1 MKTNYSVKNKIH
13 NNARVHEKS
22 TPLADYVFHD
32 DFANGLE
39 NWSIASGDPVIVEST
54 GEYFVE
60 IKQGDV
66 LRSKKLDNLFKN
78 TGFFRFSFKMKK
90 AEQSNK
96 GNFSIYL
103 PGFELEIILDKKT
116 TDTISYERIIC
127 IPEITADTH
136 FIAIELSSSD
146 GTVYFGD
153 VSIEEVEATRIE
165 LFDGDLINEDWVA
178 NPNFT
183 YKIGN
188 DTTGR
193 FLEITSDYE
202 VKPYVPNGLSNL
214 LTLKEL
220 FGSYDPTVGAYGVS
234 LYAEVSLESSDIE
247 ISAFGRKDEA
257 SYYFSPFAS
266 WVSSKGLQH
275 NLHIDSGMTLIEN
288 TQDNNDLIEYGIGVC
303 TDDDITS
310 PLKTIYI
317 RNIYIYKGIVEKEVT
332 LSSQ

>member
-1 MKTNYSVKNKIH
+1 MKKNYSVKNKIY
-13 NNARVHEKS
+13 NNARLHEKN

-39 NWSIASGDPVIVEST
+39 NWSISSGVPVIVELN

-60 IKQGDV
+60 IKPGDV
-66 LRSKKLDNLFKN
+66 IRSKKLDNLFKS

-103 PGFELEIILDKKT
+103 PGFELEIELDKET
-116 TDTISYERIIC
+116 TDIISYERIIC
-127 IPEITADTH
+127 IPEIAADKH

-146 GTVYFGD
+146 GAVYFGD
-153 VSIEEVEATRIE
+153 ISIEEVEATRVE
-165 LFDGDLINEDWVA
+165 LFDGDIINEDWVA

-193 FLEITSDYE
+193 FLEISSDYK
-202 VKPYVPNGLSNL
+202 VKPYIPNGLSNL
-214 LTLKEL
+214 FTLKEL
-220 FGSYDPTVGAYGVS
+220 FGSYDSTVGAYGVS
-234 LYAEVSLESSDIE
+234 LYAEVSLESSDIN

-257 SYYFSPFAS
+257 SYYFSPFGG
-266 WVSSKGLQH
+266 WTSSRGLQH
-275 NLHIDSGMTLIEN
+275 NLYIDSGMTLIGN
-288 TQDNNDLIEYGIGVC
+288 TKEKNDLIEYGIGVC
-303 TDDDITS
+303 TDNDVTS